1 MLSRPHFLTICDPW
15 SNELK
20 GNCTVERNHC
30 SQGTMGEDDASDA
43 EQDCTDILYRYTG
56 DQMDDDVICG
66 SLFKNKGNETL
77 AKVRLLMSSFINVII
92 ILDVERSPTF
102 LHVRPLFIQFFLCS
116 LPDPLPS
123 GSSWTDNDNLTTIL
137 CLDQGTEHWPLKSA
151 YWQDVENPRAVNPSH
166 QTLLAVWIRNSRILD
181 CNDEDF
187 WLLSSPV
194 RFRNQPEEWF

>member
-1 MLSRPHFLTICDPW
+1 MFMLSRPHFLTICDPW

-20 GNCTVERNHC
+20 GNCIVERNHC

-137 CLDQGTEHWPLKSA
+137 CLDQGTEH
-151 YWQDVENPRAVNPSH
+151 
-166 QTLLAVWIRNSRILD
+166 
-181 CNDEDF
+181 
-187 WLLSSPV
+187 
-194 RFRNQPEEWF
+194 

>member
-1 MLSRPHFLTICDPW
+1 MIMLSRPHFLTICDPW

-20 GNCTVERNHC
+20 GNCTVVRNHC
-30 SQGTMGEDDASDA
+30 Q
-43 EQDCTDILYRYTG
+43 QCTDILYRYTG

-77 AKVRLLMSSFINVII
+77 AKVRLLMSSFINMII
-92 ILDVERSPTF
+92 ILDVERSPPF

-137 CLDQGTEHWPLKSA
+137 CLDQGTEH
-151 YWQDVENPRAVNPSH
+151 
-166 QTLLAVWIRNSRILD
+166 
-181 CNDEDF
+181 
-187 WLLSSPV
+187 
-194 RFRNQPEEWF
+194 